1 MLCSAVLSSFS
12 CVQLFATPWT
22 VARQAPLSIG
32 FSRQEYWNGLSCPP
46 PGDLPDPSPG
56 DLPDPGVER
65 TSLALVDGFFTTE
78 PLRKPARCMLCHKIS
93 FNPIHN
99 PLKEFTPVDR

>member
-1 MLCSAVLSSFS
+1 MSNSATL
-12 CVQLFATPWT
+12 WT
-22 VARQAPLSIG
+22 IALQVPLSMG
-32 FSRQEYWNGLSCPP
+32 FPRQEYQRGLPF
-46 PGDLPDPSPG
+46 PSPG